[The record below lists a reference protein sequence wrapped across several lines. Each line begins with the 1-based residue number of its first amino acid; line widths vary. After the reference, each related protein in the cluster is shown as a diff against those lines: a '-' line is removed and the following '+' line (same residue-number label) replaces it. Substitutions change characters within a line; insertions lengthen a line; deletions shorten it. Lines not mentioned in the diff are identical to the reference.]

1 MKNNKSYLLI
11 AAVLAFIFALT
22 PTQMLAQE
30 NLVDRLNK
38 ALNLKLPDNYY
49 AEARKFIEKYKIC
62 QSKNVIDYTEKFI
75 VEQMKED
82 MGINK
87 QDQYLFLLSEC
98 FTELTND
105 YLYYGGDGN
114 DKRYDDYLS
123 LNEDN
128 KWEQCR
134 EKYGNGLK
142 AYLNQLSEEARKQSE
157 EARKQSEEARKEAQ
171 ETLNQIFDEVIKCFK
186 LAPNDKRLEAFKPNV
201 NKVIETSKRYDFD
214 YKAVI
219 HKIFGDETELEKEF
233 LKYFEI
239 E

>member
-1 MKNNKSYLLI
+1 MLI
-11 AAVLAFIFALT
+11 AAVLAFLFAL
-22 PTQMLAQE
+22 PPKQMLAQE

-38 ALNLKLPDNYY
+38 VLNLKLPDNYD
-49 AEARKFIEKYKIC
+49 AEAREFIEKYRIC
-62 QSKNVIDYTEKFI
+62 QDKNVIDYTEKFI
-75 VEQMKED
+75 VEQMKVD
-82 MGINK
+82 LGINK

-98 FTELTND
+98 FAELTND

-114 DKRYDDYLS
+114 DKRWDVYIL
-123 LNEDN
+123 LLDN
-128 KWEQCR
+128 NKLEQCR
-134 EKYGNGLK
+134 KEVYGNGLK
-142 AYLNQLSEEARKQSE
+142 AYLQQLSEEADRRSE
-157 EARKQSEEARKEAQ
+157 EAGKEAQ

-186 LAPNDKRLEAFKPNV
+186 LAPNDKRLEVFKPNV

>member
-1 MKNNKSYLLI
+1 MNKNKSYLLI
-11 AAVLAFIFALT
+11 AAVLTFLFTLS

-38 ALNLKLPDNYY
+38 ALNLKLPDNYD
-49 AEARKFIEKYKIC
+49 AEARKFIEKYRIC
-62 QSKNVIDYTEKFI
+62 QDEDVIDYTEKFF

-82 MGINK
+82 WGIDK
-87 QDQYLFLLSEC
+87 QDQYLFLLDGC
-98 FTELTND
+98 FKKCTGDN
-105 YLYYGGDGN
+105 LYYGNDGN
-114 DKRYDDYLS
+114 DKRL
-123 LNEDN
+123 DN
-128 KWEQCR
+128 FLMVKGNYKQCR
-134 EKYGNGLK
+134 EKYGEGLK
-142 AYLNQLSEEARKQSE
+142 AYLDQLSAEARKRSEEADR
-157 EARKQSEEARKEAQ
+157 RSEEARKEAQ

-186 LAPNDKRLEAFKPNV
+186 LAPNDKRLEVFKPNL

>member
-11 AAVLAFIFALT
+11 AAVLAFLFAL
-22 PTQMLAQE
+22 PPKQMLAQE

-38 ALNLKLPDNYY
+38 ALNLKLPDNYD
-49 AEARKFIEKYKIC
+49 AEAREIIEKYRFF
-62 QSKNVIDYTEKFI
+62 QDEDVIDYTEQFF

-82 MGINK
+82 WGIDK
-87 QDQYLFLLSEC
+87 QDQYLFLLDGC
-98 FTELTND
+98 FKKCTRD
-105 YLYYGGDGN
+105 GLYHGNDGN
-114 DKRYDDYLS
+114 DKRL
-123 LNEDN
+123 DN
-128 KWEQCR
+128 FLMVKGNYKQCR
-134 EKYGNGLK
+134 EKYGEGVK
-142 AYLNQLSEEARKQSE
+142 AYLDQLSAEARKQSE
-157 EARKQSEEARKEAQ
+157 EAGKEAQ

-219 HKIFGDETELEKEF
+219 HRIFGDETELEKEF